1 MQKNSKKIYF
11 SDITSVITLL
21 KRIKNSEVTED
32 AKKIDRVQCIYDNLA
47 KGRWKIWKI
56 KKKY

>member
-21 KRIKNSEVTED
+21 KRIKNSEVTEE
-32 AKKIDRVQCIYDNLA
+32 AKKIDRGQCIYDNLA
-47 KGRWKIWKI
+47 KGR
-56 KKKY
+56 